1 MRVETYGRNQ
11 QFDNFNQIFMIPPD
25 RISMGLHLIYWVLVS
40 WWVCQSQAVQI
51 SYDPFIL
58 IKYILQTF
66 SATFTRIWM
75 IPCKN
80 HKYQDC
86 SKKNVC
92 FKSDPFSLSYGSLKK
107 IYIMASMNLSSIFL
121 RFQIDQITV
130 SRLNL
135 GLFITFTDMLSY
147 FSRIP
152 LYAM

>member
-1 MRVETYGRNQ
+1 MAGISSLTISIRSLWYL
-11 QFDNFNQIFMIPPD
+11 QIEYLWGYIWFIEC
-25 RISMGLHLIYWVLVS
+25 
-40 WWVCQSQAVQI
+40 WWVDGYVSLRLSKLVMTLLFWLNTFYRLSQQLLLGFEWYLARII
-51 SYDPFIL
+51 ST
-58 IKYILQTF
+58 KTVV
-66 SATFTRIWM
+66 
-75 IPCKN
+75 
-80 HKYQDC
+80 
-86 SKKNVC
+86 KKNVC